1 MNHKGDILIIDD
13 EVSLRG
19 LLARILRL
27 EGHDVVEAGTGR
39 EGLKQLEKTAFQ
51 LVLCDVKLPD
61 ANGVALVADIK
72 SKYPQI
78 EIILLTAYGN
88 IPDGV
93 QAIKNGAFDYLTKG
107 DDNERIIPLASRA
120 LEKAQLQQRIRQLE
134 KVVGSR
140 YSFDS
145 ILGDSPAIRQAKA
158 LAAQVAPTDASVL
171 LTGETGTGK
180 EVFAS
185 AIHTASGRSGKAF
198 VAVNCSAFSREILES
213 ELFGHVAGS
222 FTGAVKDK
230 KGLFEEAHGGTLF
243 LDEIGEMAADLQA
256 KLLRVLEAG
265 EFLKVGDTKPSR
277 ADVRIIAATNRDL
290 KKESEAG
297 HFRSD
302 LYYRLSVFEIGLPA
316 LRERLKD
323 IEPLALY
330 FTQYFSQKMG
340 KRIAGTTPDFL
351 ACLLA
356 HDWPGNVR
364 ELRNIIERAV
374 ILETGDR
381 LSVISLPL
389 ELQNLAARPGV
400 KPGQLSA
407 FDLAAAEKLHI
418 LKVLNHTG
426 GNKSE
431 AARLLNI
438 APATLYRKL
447 GEWGM

>member
-1 MNHKGDILIIDD
+1 MSILIIDD
-13 EVSLRG
+13 EASLRG

-27 EGHDVVEAGTGR
+27 EGYEVTEAGTGR
-39 EGLKQLEKTAFQ
+39 EGLKMLGKTEFQ

-61 ANGVALVADIK
+61 ANGVELVSEIK
-72 SKYPQI
+72 SKYPHL

-93 QAIKNGAFDYLTKG
+93 QAMKNGAFDYLTKG
-107 DDNERIIPLASRA
+107 DDNERIIPLVSRA
-120 LEKAQLQQRIRQLE
+120 LEKTQLRQRIRQLE
-134 KVVGSR
+134 KAAGNR

-145 ILGDSPAIRQAKA
+145 ILGDSTAIGQAKD
-158 LAAQVAPTDASVL
+158 LAKQVAPTDATVL

-185 AIHTASGRSGKAF
+185 AIHAASRRQGKPF
-198 VAVNCSAFSREILES
+198 VAVNCSAVSREILES
-213 ELFGHVAGS
+213 ELFGHRAGA
-222 FTGAVKDK
+222 FTGAIKDK
-230 KGLFEEAHGGTLF
+230 KGLFEEAHVGTLF
-243 LDEIGEMAADLQA
+243 LDEIGEMAMDLQA
-256 KLLRVLEAG
+256 KLLRVLETG
-265 EFLKVGDTKPSR
+265 EFLKVGDSKPSR

-302 LYYRLSVFEIGLPA
+302 LYYRLSVFEIRLPA
-316 LRERLKD
+316 LRERTKD
-323 IEPLALY
+323 VEPLALY

-340 KRIAGTTPDFL
+340 KRITGIAPDCL

-374 ILETGDR
+374 ILEISDR

-389 ELQNLAARPGV
+389 ELQNLAVRPGV
-400 KPGQLSA
+400 KTGQLSA

-418 LKVLNHTG
+418 LKVLKHTG

-447 GEWGM
+447 GEWGI

>member
-1 MNHKGDILIIDD
+1 MSILIIDD
-13 EVSLRG
+13 ESSLRG

-27 EGHDVVEAGTGR
+27 EGYEVAEAGTGH
-39 EGLKQLEKTAFQ
+39 EGLKMLEKTEFQ

-61 ANGVALVADIK
+61 ANGVALVSDIK
-72 SKYPQI
+72 SKFPHL

-88 IPDGV
+88 IADGV
-93 QAIKNGAFDYLTKG
+93 QAMKNGAFDYLTKG
-107 DDNERIIPLASRA
+107 DDNERIIPLVSRA
-120 LEKAQLQQRIRQLE
+120 LEKTQLRQRIRQLE
-134 KVVGSR
+134 KAVGNR
-140 YSFDS
+140 YNFDS
-145 ILGDSPAIRQAKA
+145 ILGDSVAIRQAKD
-158 LAAQVAPTDASVL
+158 LAKQVAPTDATVL

-185 AIHTASGRSGKAF
+185 AIHAASGRRGKSF

-213 ELFGHVAGS
+213 ELFGHRAGS

-230 KGLFEEAHGGTLF
+230 KGLFEEAHEGTIF
-243 LDEIGEMAADLQA
+243 LDEIGEMPPELQA
-256 KLLRVLEAG
+256 KLLRVLETG
-265 EFLKVGDTKPSR
+265 EFLKVGDTKPTR
-277 ADVRIIAATNRDL
+277 TNVRIIAATNRDL

-297 HFRSD
+297 HFRQD
-302 LYYRLSVFEIGLPA
+302 LFYRLSVFEIRLPA
-316 LRERLKD
+316 LRQRTKD

-340 KRIAGTTPDFL
+340 KRITGIAPDCL
-351 ACLLA
+351 ACLLV

-381 LSVISLPL
+381 LSVNSLPL
-389 ELQNLAARPGV
+389 ELQNLAAKLSG
-400 KPGQLSA
+400 KTGQLSA

-447 GEWGM
+447 QDWGI

>member
-1 MNHKGDILIIDD
+1 MSILIIDD
-13 EVSLRG
+13 EMNLRG

-27 EGHDVVEAGTGR
+27 EGYEVAEAGTGR
-39 EGLKQLEKTAFQ
+39 EGLKMLEKSEFS

-61 ANGVALVADIK
+61 ADGVSLVPEIK
-72 SKYPQI
+72 SRRPDA
-78 EIILLTAYGN
+78 EVILLTAYGN

-93 QAIKNGAFDYLTKG
+93 RAMKNGAFDYLTKG
-107 DDNERIIPLASRA
+107 DDNERLLPLVSRA
-120 LEKAQLQQRIRQLE
+120 LEKAQLQRRVRQLE
-134 KVVGSR
+134 KASGLQ
-140 YSFDS
+140 YDFDG
-145 ILGDSPAIRQAKA
+145 IIGESPAMRQAVE
-158 LAAQVAPTDASVL
+158 LAGQVAATGTTVL

-185 AIHTASGRSGKAF
+185 AIHRSSSRQNKPF
-198 VAVNCSAFSREILES
+198 VALNCSAFSRELLES
-213 ELFGHVAGS
+213 ELFGHRAGA
-222 FTGAVKDK
+222 FTGAVRDK
-230 KGLFEEAHGGTLF
+230 KGLFEEAHSGTLF
-243 LDEIGEMAADLQA
+243 LDEIGEMPADLQA
-256 KLLRVLEAG
+256 KLLRVLESG
-265 EFLKVGDTKPSR
+265 EFLKVGDTKPGR

-290 KKESEAG
+290 KKEIEAG
-297 HFRSD
+297 RFRAD
-302 LYYRLSVFEIGLPA
+302 LYYRLSVFEIRLPA
-316 LRERLKD
+316 LRERTKD

-330 FTQYFSQKMG
+330 FVQHFSQKMG
-340 KRIAGTTPDFL
+340 KRITGIAPDCL

-356 HDWPGNVR
+356 HNWPGNVR

-374 ILETGDR
+374 ILTTGDQ
-381 LSVISLPL
+381 LAVESLPL
-389 ELQNLAARPGV
+389 ELQTLPV
-400 KPGQLSA
+400 KSEGKSVQLSA

>member
-1 MNHKGDILIIDD
+1 
-13 EVSLRG
+13 
-19 LLARILRL
+19 
-27 EGHDVVEAGTGR
+27 
-39 EGLKQLEKTAFQ
+39 
-51 LVLCDVKLPD
+51 
-61 ANGVALVADIK
+61 
-72 SKYPQI
+72 
-78 EIILLTAYGN
+78 
-88 IPDGV
+88 
-93 QAIKNGAFDYLTKG
+93 
-107 DDNERIIPLASRA
+107 
-120 LEKAQLQQRIRQLE
+120 
-134 KVVGSR
+134 
-140 YSFDS
+140 
-145 ILGDSPAIRQAKA
+145 
-158 LAAQVAPTDASVL
+158 QVAPTNATVL

-185 AIHTASGRSGKAF
+185 AIHAASNRSGKSF
-198 VAVNCSAFSREILES
+198 VAVNCSAVSREILES
-213 ELFGHVAGS
+213 ELFGHRAGA
-222 FTGAVKDK
+222 FTGALKDK
-230 KGLFEEAHGGTLF
+230 KGLFEEAHEGTLF
-243 LDEIGEMAADLQA
+243 LDEIGEMAPDLQA
-256 KLLRVLEAG
+256 KLLRVLETG
-265 EFLKVGDTKPSR
+265 EFLKVGDSKPSR

-302 LYYRLSVFEIGLPA
+302 LYYRLSVFEIRLPA
-316 LRERLKD
+316 LRERTKD
-323 IEPLALY
+323 IEPLAFY

-340 KRIAGTTPDFL
+340 KRITGIAADCL

-389 ELQNLAARPGV
+389 ELQNLAGRSVG
-400 KPGQLSA
+400 KTGQLSA